1 MPIEQNV
8 INVNSVTPLP
18 VTKGGTDV
26 SNVQQGDLLFA
37 NDIDQMELITKRIQA
52 TRYITNRDN
61 SFIPRWDQINLNDG
75 VTGNLPV
82 THLNSGTNAS
92 ASTYWRGDGVWET
105 PPPSPVGAWQ
115 FIAEANPV
123 GVNIVDF
130 TSLTNTYPTYV
141 VLYEGITTTSTT
153 TGLFVRYSTDN
164 GATFLN
170 SSYQLVSMQQAAS
183 YTGFASN
190 TQTGIR
196 VANTILPVTGF
207 NDYIL
212 GQVWLHNP
220 TSTRPTKIL
229 TSTSLTFISNA
240 MTGFINAGSYNTSTP
255 INAIRF
261 FTLDGTNFDA
271 GSFILYG
278 LT

>member
-18 VTKGGTDV
+18 VTKGGTSV

-37 NDIDQMELITKRIQA
+37 SDIDQMELITKRTQA
-52 TRYITNRDN
+52 TRYVTNRDN
-61 SFIPRWDQINLNDG
+61 SFIPRWDQIYLNDG

-92 ASTYWRGDGVWET
+92 STTYWRGDGVWET

-115 FIAEANPV
+115 FITEANAAGFNV
-123 GVNIVDF
+123 VDF
-130 TSLTNTYPTYV
+130 TSLSNTYLTYV
-141 VLYEGITTTSTT
+141 VLFEGLSTTSTT
-153 TGLFVRYSTDN
+153 TSLALRYSTDN
-164 GATFLN
+164 GSTFISSNYEITTMEQRAT
-170 SSYQLVSMQQAAS
+170 
-183 YTGFASN
+183 YTTTSSN
-190 TQTGIR
+190 TQTSFR
-196 VANTILPVTGF
+196 VSNTILPVTGN
-207 NDYIL
+207 NDYIS
-212 GQVWLHNP
+212 GQLWLYNP
-220 TSTRPTKIL
+220 SSTRLVKIITA
-229 TSTSLTFISNA
+229 TSYTFISSA
-240 MTGFINAGSYNTSTP
+240 LSGFINSGGYKTTTP

-271 GSFILYG
+271 GTFILYG